1 MSYDGTVAGSTSYIT
16 QIATMAVVE
25 ETDPAFLTILPQMIS
40 YAENRMY
47 RDIDFM
53 FTSTSLHGASFVLTP
68 GNRNLSFNINL
79 SSNSDAATGT
89 FVVSEQIN
97 LLTGPPVLNVT
108 GASGNGTNATLT
120 YSSTYVFSAG
130 QTIVVSGMVPS
141 GYNGT
146 YLVVNS
152 SAGSVSYASTTTGS
166 MTTAG
171 TIDGSSNASTT
182 NDPDLCARTP
192 LLPTT
197 KEFLDAVYGS
207 SFTANRAA
215 PKYFVPFN
223 ETLFFVGPVPDQA
236 YPVEVVGTYRPNS
249 LGYMPAIIS
258 ATTGGNITFASNHGL
273 TTGQTIWLSSF
284 SPTAWN
290 GSFTVTVTGLTTV
303 TVSTSATTATTVGSV
318 AKGAS
323 TTFISLY
330 LPETFI
336 MASMIY
342 VSAYQRNFGRA
353 NDDPQMAVSY
363 ESQYQ
368 ALLKSAVIEEARKKF
383 DSSGWSSQSPATIAT
398 PSRG

>member
-1 MSYDGTVAGSTSYIT
+1 MTTGLSYDGTVAGTTSYVS

-25 ETDPAFLTILPQMIS
+25 ETDPAFLTILPQMIT

-53 FTSTSLHGASFVLTP
+53 FTSTSLHGLSFVLTP

-79 SSNSDAATGT
+79 SANSDAAAGT

-97 LLTGPPVLNVT
+97 LLTD
-108 GASGNGTNATLT
+108 ANGDPA
-120 YSSTYVFSAG
+120 
-130 QTIVVSGMVPS
+130 P
-141 GYNGT
+141 
-146 YLVVNS
+146 
-152 SAGSVSYASTTTGS
+152 
-166 MTTAG
+166 
-171 TIDGSSNASTT
+171 TT
-182 NDPDLCARTP
+182 NPDACVRTP

-207 SFTANRAA
+207 SLAANWGA
-215 PKYFVPFN
+215 PQYFVPFN

-249 LGYMPAIIS
+249 LS
-258 ATTGGNITFASNHGL
+258 ATN
-273 TTGQTIWLSSF
+273 
-284 SPTAWN
+284 
-290 GSFTVTVTGLTTV
+290 
-303 TVSTSATTATTVGSV
+303 
-318 AKGAS
+318 K

-342 VSAYQRNFGRA
+342 ISAYQRNFGRA
-353 NDDPQMAVSY
+353 NDDPQMAMTY

-368 ALLKSAVIEEARKKF
+368 ALLKSAVVDEARKQF
-383 DSSGWSSQSPATIAT
+383 QSSGWSSKSPATVAT
-398 PSRG
+398 PSR

>member
-1 MSYDGTVAGSTSYIT
+1 MTTGLTYSQYVA

-25 ETDPAFLTILPQMIS
+25 PTDPAFVTILPSMIT

-79 SSNSDAATGT
+79 SGNSMASEGT

-97 LLTGPPVLNVT
+97 LLTD
-108 GASGNGTNATLT
+108 AAGNAAATT
-120 YSSTYVFSAG
+120 
-130 QTIVVSGMVPS
+130 
-141 GYNGT
+141 
-146 YLVVNS
+146 
-152 SAGSVSYASTTTGS
+152 
-166 MTTAG
+166 
-171 TIDGSSNASTT
+171 
-182 NDPDLCARTP
+182 DPDACVRTP
-192 LLPTT
+192 LMPTT

-207 SFTANRAA
+207 SLYANLGR

-249 LGYMPAIIS
+249 LS
-258 ATTGGNITFASNHGL
+258 
-273 TTGQTIWLSSF
+273 
-284 SPTAWN
+284 
-290 GSFTVTVTGLTTV
+290 VTNP
-303 TVSTSATTATTVGSV
+303 
-318 AKGAS
+318 

-330 LPETFI
+330 LPEVFT
-336 MASMIY
+336 MASMVYI
-342 VSAYQRNFGRA
+342 SAYQRNFGRA
-353 NDDPQMAVSY
+353 NDDPQMAITY

-368 ALLKSAVIEEARKKF
+368 ALLKTAVVEEARKKF
-383 DSSGWSSQSPATIAT
+383 NAAGWSSQSPATVAT